1 MAAPDSD
8 GLADDGAFALRWPG
22 RAEPRSGAMEVV
34 EPNDHIDDRAG
45 VLLVSEDRA
54 TVARWTEW
62 LEAAG
67 FAVASC
73 PGPHLAWPCGRL
85 TGERCALRELAD
97 VAVVD
102 LPDDGATE
110 LYSDSGD
117 RICTTLPD
125 DGTNVFVPAPSLRM
139 DLPPRTVRLRHP
151 VTEPWLVGAVRE
163 AGSRRRRLW

>member
-1 MAAPDSD
+1 MEAVDSRD
-8 GLADDGAFALRWPG
+8 HADVRT
-22 RAEPRSGAMEVV
+22 
-34 EPNDHIDDRAG
+34 G

-67 FAVASC
+67 FVVASC
-73 PGPHLAWPCGRL
+73 PGPHLAWPCGRVA
-85 TGERCALRELAD
+85 GERCPLRELAD

-110 LYSDSGD
+110 LYAGWGD

-125 DGTNVFVPAPSLRM
+125 DRTNVFVPAPGLRL
-139 DLPPRTVRLRHP
+139 DLPSGVVQLRHP
-151 VTEPWLVGAVRE
+151 VTEPWLVGSVRE
-163 AGSRRRRLW
+163 ARSRRRLLSWPAP